1 MAGLS
6 TDPGLGSTL
15 ASQLRWAISLTL
27 LVNAASML
35 TPVVSAGDSVTYAAL
50 AQHIANT
57 DDWVDLVLDGQ
68 DWLDKPHFPFWATAL
83 FFKIGGVNAFSYI
96 LPGYLFHL
104 LGAYFTYRMARL
116 FDGRTTAL
124 LALLVYVSV
133 YHLMQS
139 ASEVKAEAYLTGSIM
154 AACYYW
160 LRYDAQARLKYLLLG
175 ALFTALAVMS
185 KGVFTLITIASGL
198 VCMWLYQ
205 KQGAKLWR
213 PKWLLAVAVS
223 ALLTAPELIAL
234 YLQFDAHPD
243 KRVFGHTGVSG
254 IRFFLWDSQF
264 GRFWNTGPIQN
275 HNGSPL
281 YFLHVFLW
289 AFLPWVAV
297 FVAALWS
304 GMRRFSSGSVRERSG
319 FVFLCGTF
327 FVTFA
332 LFSATRFQLDHYTVI
347 LFPFAAL
354 VCARHLAHWLQQ
366 PCHPSCNRLVVAQLG
381 VTLLV
386 LSLALGLSVY
396 VAQAALV
403 FLVLALLCI
412 LLAYGWWMR
421 QHARVHTVLLYPVFA
436 INLLYV
442 FLELMHLSAY
452 THYSIPYNASQLLA
466 HNPDWPIYVYQ
477 MNPVI
482 TRELALYSRAPCQ
495 GVSDPSQLPATAR
508 PYWMVLRQT
517 QLAQVRSVLG
527 PLRPVAQRNWA
538 PDKTGILPR
547 MLRLAKGV
555 EPLEAIAIVQVG
567 TLPYPTRPEALG
579 RTPQAAHPSKPPA

>member
-1 MAGLS
+1 MAGQP
-6 TDPGLGSTL
+6 TDPAPLGATL
-15 ASQLRWAISLTL
+15 ASQLRGAIALTL

-35 TPVVSAGDSVTYAAL
+35 TPVIGAGDSVTYAAL

-57 DDWVDLVLDGQ
+57 NDWGNLVLDGQ

-83 FFKIGGVNAFSYI
+83 SFKLGGVHASSYI
-96 LPGYLFHL
+96 LPGFLFHL
-104 LGAYFTYRMARL
+104 LGAFFTYRIARL
-116 FDGRTTAL
+116 FDGRATAL

-133 YHLMQS
+133 YQLMQS

-154 AACYYW
+154 AASYYW

-185 KGVFTLITIASGL
+185 KGVFTLITIASGP

-205 KQGAKLWR
+205 KQGAKLWS
-213 PKWLLAVAVS
+213 PKWLLAGALS

-243 KRVFGHTGVSG
+243 KVVFGHTGVSG

-264 GRFWNTGPIQN
+264 GRFFNTGPIQN

-297 FVAALWS
+297 FGAALWG
-304 GMRRFSSGSVRERSG
+304 GMRRFSGGSARERAG
-319 FVFLCGTF
+319 FVFLCGAF

-347 LFPFAAL
+347 LFPFAAM
-354 VCARHLAHWLQQ
+354 VCARQLAHWLEQ
-366 PCHPSCNRLVVAQLG
+366 PAPTRRDALVGAQLG
-381 VTLLV
+381 ITLLV
-386 LSLALGLSVY
+386 LALVIGLSVY
-396 VAQAALV
+396 LAQATLLL
-403 FLVLALLCI
+403 LVLAVLGLW
-412 LLAYGWWMR
+412 LAFGWRMR
-421 QHARVHTVLLYPVFA
+421 QHLRVHAVLLYPVFA

-442 FLELMHLSAY
+442 FLELMNLSAY
-452 THYSIPYNASQLLA
+452 TGYSIPYNASKLLA
-466 HNPDWPIYVYQ
+466 QSPDWPVYVYQ

-482 TRELALYSRAPCQ
+482 TRELGLYSRAPCQ
-495 GVSDPSQLPATAR
+495 GVSDPSQLPTRSR

-517 QLAQVRSVLG
+517 QLAPLRSVLG
-527 PLRPVAQRNWA
+527 PLRPVAQGDWVH
-538 PDKTGILPR
+538 DKTGILPR

-567 TLPYPTRPEALG
+567 TLPHSARP
-579 RTPQAAHPSKPPA
+579 

>member
-6 TDPGLGSTL
+6 TGAGLGATL
-15 ASQLRWAISLTL
+15 TTQLRWAIAITL

-35 TPVVSAGDSVTYAAL
+35 TPVISAGDSVTYAAL
-50 AQHIANT
+50 AQHIATTNN
-57 DDWVDLVLDGQ
+57 WVDLMLDGQ
-68 DWLDKPHFPFWATAL
+68 DWLDKTHFPFWATAL
-83 FFKIGGVNAFSYI
+83 FFKIGGVHASSYI
-96 LPGYLFHL
+96 LPGFLFHL
-104 LGAYFTYRMARL
+104 LGAYFTYRIARL
-116 FDGRTTAL
+116 FDGRATAL

-139 ASEVKAEAYLTGSIM
+139 ASEVKAEAYLTGSIR

-160 LRYDAQARLKYLLLG
+160 LRYDAQARLKHLLLG

-205 KQGAKLWR
+205 KQGAKLWS
-213 PKWLLAVAVS
+213 PKWLLAGALS

-243 KRVFGHTGVSG
+243 KVVFGHTGVSG
-254 IRFFLWDSQF
+254 IQFFLWDSQF

-275 HNGSPL
+275 RNGNPL

-297 FVAALWS
+297 FVTALWG
-304 GMRRFSSGSVRERSG
+304 GMRQFSAGSARERAG
-319 FVFLCGTF
+319 FVFLCGAF

-354 VCARHLAHWLQQ
+354 VCARQLAHWLQHHDPTRHQ
-366 PCHPSCNRLVVAQLG
+366 RLVVAQLG
-381 VTLLV
+381 ITLLV

-396 VAQAALV
+396 VAQAVLMA
-403 FLVLALLCI
+403 LVLALLCL
-412 LLAYGWWMR
+412 LLAYAWWMR
-421 QHARVHTVLLYPVFA
+421 QHLRVHAVVLYPVFA
-436 INLLYV
+436 INVLYV
-442 FLELMHLSAY
+442 FLELMNLSAY
-452 THYSIPYNASQLLA
+452 TGYSLAYNASKLLA
-466 HNPDWPIYVYQ
+466 QSPDWPIYVYQ

-482 TRELALYSRAPCQ
+482 TRELGLYSRAPCR
-495 GVSDPSQLPATAR
+495 GVSDPSQLPAR
-508 PYWMVLRQT
+508 NGPYWLVVNQS
-517 QLAQVRSVLG
+517 QLAQLRTVLD
-527 PLRPVAQRNWA
+527 PLRPVAQGHWVH
-538 PDKTGILPR
+538 DKTGILPR
-547 MLRLAKGV
+547 MLRLAKGL

-567 TLPYPTRPEALG
+567 ARQSTARP
-579 RTPQAAHPSKPPA
+579 